1 MLVGELDRVQV
12 SWFMCLLFFIF
23 FSVLTSGK
31 YDVKIWKDKL
41 RTLMSYL
48 TSPFYL
54 LISDFEKIK
63 FFPNLFFLIL
73 WNIVFLI

>member
-73 WNIVFLI
+73 WDIVFLI

>member
-31 YDVKIWKDKL
+31 YDVKIWKDKF

-63 FFPNLFFLIL
+63 FFPNLFFPIL
-73 WNIVFLI
+73 WDIVFLI

>member
-41 RTLMSYL
+41 RTLMSHL

-54 LISDFEKIK
+54 LINDFEKIK

>member
-54 LISDFEKIK
+54 LISGFEKIK

>member
-12 SWFMCLLFFIF
+12 SWFMCLLFFNF

>member
-1 MLVGELDRVQV
+1 MLVGEKDRVQV

>member
-41 RTLMSYL
+41 RTLMSHL

>member
-1 MLVGELDRVQV
+1 MLVGEKDRVQV

-54 LISDFEKIK
+54 LISDFGKIK

>member
-48 TSPFYL
+48 ISPFYL

>member
-31 YDVKIWKDKL
+31 YDVKIWKDEL

-48 TSPFYL
+48 LSPFYL

>member
-54 LISDFEKIK
+54 LISDFEKIE

>member
-54 LISDFEKIK
+54 LISDFGKIK

>member
-1 MLVGELDRVQV
+1 MLVGEKDRVQV

-54 LISDFEKIK
+54 LISDFEKIE